1 MDIYNIV
8 KLVLFGLGLTCLI
21 TAGFL
26 VSLVV
31 GFITAGVLMVT
42 VAILL
47 QKEIDGIPQKKG
59 RG

>member
-1 MDIYNIV
+1 MDIYNIA
-8 KLVLFGLGLTCLI
+8 KLVLFGIGLACLI